1 MATKRLF
8 EESGS
13 DHPDQPNNRQTRPRP
28 SLASVIGEVIT
39 RNLLQNFSSAL
50 EPMLRRVVNEE
61 VANGLQRY
69 TTSITRSPSLQIQ
82 YPSLEPPTLKLI
94 FAKNPSIPIFTGTK
108 ILDLDNNPLQIL
120 VVDTRADHQ
129 MIPTLSSPIKVEI
142 IVLDGDFPRGDC
154 DTWTSEEFDQ
164 NIVRERT
171 GKRPL
176 LAGEFLQFTMRE
188 GFATIGDIEF
198 TDNSSW
204 IRGRKFRLGARV
216 VQGRGFR
223 IKEAMTQP
231 LVVKDHRGECKP
243 SLSY

>member
-1 MATKRLF
+1 ML
-8 EESGS
+8 
-13 DHPDQPNNRQTRPRP
+13 
-28 SLASVIGEVIT
+28 LAFFFVLLIVIICI
-39 RNLLQNFSSAL
+39 QQIQ
-50 EPMLRRVVNEE
+50 VNEE
-61 VANGLQRY
+61 VANGLQRH
-69 TTSITRSPSLQIQ
+69 TRSIARSPSLQIQ
-82 YPSLEPPTLKLI
+82 YSSLEPPTLKLI
-94 FAKNPSIPIFTGTK
+94 FAKNPSSPIFTGTK

-120 VVDTRADHQ
+120 VVDARAEHQ
-129 MIPTLSSPIKVEI
+129 IIPILSSPIKVEI

-154 DTWTSEEFDQ
+154 DTWTSEEFDR

-216 VQGRGFR
+216 VQGSGYGFK

-231 LVVKDHRGECKP
+231 FVVKDHRGECKP
-243 SLSY
+243 SLLLKLKQFFYFFD